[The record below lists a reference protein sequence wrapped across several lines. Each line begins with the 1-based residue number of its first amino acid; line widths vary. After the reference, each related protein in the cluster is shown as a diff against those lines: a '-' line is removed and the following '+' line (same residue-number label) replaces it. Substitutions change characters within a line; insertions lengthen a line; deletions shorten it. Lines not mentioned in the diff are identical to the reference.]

1 MLDRMIGAD
10 VMKVRRIIAFLLTVI
25 LPSYLFLQPV
35 SLYALESQLD
45 IQGESGGLNVAQD
58 EDSSV
63 NSQGDEDASSAENAM
78 DQDVGDM
85 SLADGPGAF
94 EEVEGNSY
102 SDFNDSTQNIDDQE
116 SLDSIPL
123 DGETEDELPVLTYQT
138 HVQDIGW
145 QEEVSDGETAGT
157 TGNSK
162 NVEALRV
169 SIANA
174 PEDAVQIQVHVQDIG
189 WPSNDLW
196 VGNGGL
202 AGTTGQSKRIEA
214 VRMKLSD
221 NLSEKYSV
229 WYRVHVAEIGWMTW
243 ACDGQN
249 AGTVGYGHAVEAIQI
264 TVLPKG
270 EVPSN
275 MSGQSIDQAF
285 EDRADDPASVV
296 YAAHVQEIGWQTSVE
311 DGLMAG
317 TTGRSLSIEAIRA
330 SLSWFGHS
338 GSIQMRAHVE
348 DFGWQGWTTNQAGT
362 TGQHKQLEAVQMCLS
377 DEAAQQYDIWYRVHS
392 AEVGWLGWAC
402 NGKTAGTTGLGYGIQ
417 AIEIRLLPKGSDELV
432 DNGDSYIGATE
443 SVQGIAM
450 SLAGA
455 KVQSS
460 QGETTILGDPNGTSQ
475 LHSISVF
482 VNNKLTEG
490 SIQYQAKTGET
501 SWPSEWTSEGNQ
513 TAQSSDGLPL
523 KAVRM
528 QLIGNLSDKYD
539 VWYRVYEGNR
549 GWLGW
554 ACNGD
559 PAGAEGAS
567 VTLRAVQVTL
577 VEKGAA
583 APGGTEDAY
592 LVLQDSSPSL
602 VVQAHS
608 AEVSWLAPVTDG
620 ETAGTTGMGYS
631 LQALRVHLDGPVSG
645 FVQVR
650 AHVAEDG
657 WQQYVSGDQFA
668 GTIDRNLAIQALQFK
683 LSGDIANEYDIYY
696 RVHSAEYG
704 WLGWAKN
711 GEVAG
716 TSGLSLQ
723 AEAVQVKLV
732 KKGSEDVP
740 SSSVPSY
747 IQMPSLSVNVHVAE
761 LGWRGPVGSNAV
773 AGTTGQGLQL
783 EAFTISDVSSEDVDA
798 LSGGISYA
806 AHVQDLG
813 WQSEVSNGAIAGTTS
828 QGRRVE
834 AIKIRLTGELNT
846 YFDIY
851 YRVHIDEFGWLG
863 WAKNGDIAGTTSC
876 SLAVQAIQVVIVRKG
891 ATPPGST
898 AGSYYPSLSSLPYI
912 GYQTPGSYYKV
923 SHRSV
928 NIKNLGVNQFGYRT
942 ESRIPYNATREQC
955 INAMITRAMEYMGT
969 PYKWDYACAPGV
981 GVDCAGLVM
990 QALYATGMDLSPMNP
1005 WDHYYTPGHDH
1016 YANDMRSNSRF
1027 MHVDISQI
1035 QRGDLVLYSGHV
1047 AIYIGNNSII
1057 EATPPRVRTI
1067 GSIAPLVPVLA
1078 VVRPFP

>member
-1 MLDRMIGAD
+1 
-10 VMKVRRIIAFLLTVI
+10 
-25 LPSYLFLQPV
+25 
-35 SLYALESQLD
+35 
-45 IQGESGGLNVAQD
+45 
-58 EDSSV
+58 
-63 NSQGDEDASSAENAM
+63 M

-732 KKGSEDVP
+732 K
-740 SSSVPSY
+740 
-747 IQMPSLSVNVHVAE
+747 
-761 LGWRGPVGSNAV
+761 
-773 AGTTGQGLQL
+773 
-783 EAFTISDVSSEDVDA
+783 A
-798 LSGGISYA
+798 LS
-806 AHVQDLG
+806 Q
-813 WQSEVSNGAIAGTTS
+813 Q
-828 QGRRVE
+828 
-834 AIKIRLTGELNT
+834 
-846 YFDIY
+846 
-851 YRVHIDEFGWLG
+851 
-863 WAKNGDIAGTTSC
+863 
-876 SLAVQAIQVVIVRKG
+876 
-891 ATPPGST
+891 
-898 AGSYYPSLSSLPYI
+898 
-912 GYQTPGSYYKV
+912 
-923 SHRSV
+923 
-928 NIKNLGVNQFGYRT
+928 
-942 ESRIPYNATREQC
+942 
-955 INAMITRAMEYMGT
+955 M
-969 PYKWDYACAPGV
+969 
-981 GVDCAGLVM
+981 VD
-990 QALYATGMDLSPMNP
+990 
-1005 WDHYYTPGHDH
+1005 
-1016 YANDMRSNSRF
+1016 F
-1027 MHVDISQI
+1027 
-1035 QRGDLVLYSGHV
+1035 
-1047 AIYIGNNSII
+1047 
-1057 EATPPRVRTI
+1057 
-1067 GSIAPLVPVLA
+1067 
-1078 VVRPFP
+1078 